1 MALRLIRRHLK
12 TCPHTSTR
20 YRRCR
25 CPIHVYGT
33 LGGEKVRKALD
44 QTSWEAATELI
55 NAWTE
60 SGEIGVVKPQVPT
73 ISEAVAKFLHDLEHG
88 QKRKAAT
95 LQKHTNLLEK
105 RLLPWCAF
113 KGYRLLKQL
122 DVDAVRQFRS
132 GWPDSPVTAQ
142 KNLERLRAF
151 LWFCHSAGW
160 VKTNPAVAV
169 RAPKI
174 GKPSERVKVF
184 TEDDIKKILYA
195 CDKYPERNSF
205 GHDNPARVRAFVLTL
220 RYSGLRIGDCVGLRK
235 DHLHADRL
243 FLRTQKS
250 GEPV

>member
-122 DVDAVRQFRS
+122 DVDAVASSALGGPIRLSRRRRTSNASGRS
-132 GWPDSPVTAQ
+132 SGSVTA
-142 KNLERLRAF
+142 L
-151 LWFCHSAGW
+151 G
-160 VKTNPAVAV
+160 
-169 RAPKI
+169 
-174 GKPSERVKVF
+174 G
-184 TEDDIKKILYA
+184 
-195 CDKYPERNSF
+195 
-205 GHDNPARVRAFVLTL
+205 
-220 RYSGLRIGDCVGLRK
+220 
-235 DHLHADRL
+235 
-243 FLRTQKS
+243 
-250 GEPV
+250 